1 MEKEIIKVGQMDNTM
16 DNTFESANR
25 VCGRNGLCPT
35 IPTCCGGNIQPKCLR
50 KFRNVVAMRG
60 RKRCGDD
67 YSQNLESREDGITN
81 TITTVLKDNLVIAK
95 VVQNGRL

>member
-16 DNTFESANR
+16 DHTFESANR
-25 VCGRNGLCPT
+25 LYGRNGLSPT
-35 IPTCCGGNIQPKCLR
+35 IPTCCGGNIQPKYLR

-60 RKRCGDD
+60 RKSCDDD